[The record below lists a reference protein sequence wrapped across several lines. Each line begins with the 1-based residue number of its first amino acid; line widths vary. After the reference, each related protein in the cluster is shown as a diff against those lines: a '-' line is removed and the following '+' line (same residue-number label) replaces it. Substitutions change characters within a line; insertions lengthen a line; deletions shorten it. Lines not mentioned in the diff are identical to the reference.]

1 MSVFTPVHEPELRA
15 FLTQYDA
22 GTLHS
27 HAGIA
32 AGIENTNYFVTTD
45 RQALVLTLF
54 EHHRAE
60 ELHYF
65 LDLMAFFAEHDI
77 PTAHPLCA
85 ANGSYL
91 NTLNGK
97 PAALVQR
104 LRGQS
109 IDQPSPAQCQALGRI
124 LGRAHR
130 VSPAFSGYRPP
141 DRALPWAC
149 DVAATL
155 SGHLPAEEA
164 DLMAAELAAQTAAPR
179 THLPQGAIHAD
190 LFCDNAL
197 FDGDQLTGIIDWYY
211 ACNDALGYDLAVTV
225 NDWCRTDDHR
235 IDPVRAQ
242 ALLAG
247 YQQERPLTADERDA
261 WPLLLRSAA
270 LRFWLSRQKDW
281 LFPRAGEMT
290 FRKDPRVFLELLQ
303 HHRAGEAECRRWL
316 A

>member
-15 FLTQYDA
+15 FLAQYDA
-22 GTLHS
+22 GALSS

-32 AGIENTNYFVTTD
+32 AGIENTNYFVTTEKH
-45 RQALVLTLF
+45 ALVLTLF
-54 EHHRAE
+54 EHHPTE
-60 ELHYF
+60 ELRYF

-91 NTLNGK
+91 NPLNGK

-104 LRGQS
+104 LPGQS
-109 IDQPSPAQCQALGRI
+109 IDTPTPAQCAALGAT

-130 VSPAFSGYRPP
+130 VSPDFPGRRVP
-141 DRALPWAC
+141 DRALPWAKE
-149 DVAATL
+149 VAGL
-155 SGHLPAEEA
+155 LDGHLPADEA
-164 DLMAAELAAQTAAPR
+164 ELIAAELADQTAAPR
-179 THLPQGAIHAD
+179 DGLPQGAIHAD

-197 FDGDQLTGIIDWYY
+197 FAGDELTGIIDWYF

-225 NDWCRTDDHR
+225 NDWCRGDDHR
-235 IDPVRAQ
+235 IDPIRAQ
-242 ALLAG
+242 ALLRS
-247 YQQERPLTADERDA
+247 YQRERPLTADEQDA

-281 LFPRAGEMT
+281 IFPREGAMT
-290 FRKDPRVFLELLQ
+290 FRKDPRVFLDLLR
-303 HHRAGEAECRRWL
+303 HHRANESACRAWL
-316 A
+316 E

>member
-1 MSVFTPVHEPELRA
+1 MSVFTPVHAPELRA

-22 GTLHS
+22 GELQS
-27 HAGIA
+27 HTGIA
-32 AGIENTNYFVTTD
+32 AGIENTNYFVNTTKH
-45 RQALVLTLF
+45 ALVLTLF

-65 LDLMAFFAEHDI
+65 LDLMAFFSEHDI

-85 ANGSYL
+85 DNHSYL

-104 LRGQS
+104 LTGKS
-109 IDQPSPAQCQALGRI
+109 IDTPTAAQCVALGAA

-130 VSPAFSGYRPP
+130 VSPDFSGYRSP
-141 DRALPWAC
+141 DRALPWANE
-149 DVAATL
+149 VSRVLA
-155 SGHLPAEEA
+155 GHLPAADA
-164 DLMAAELAAQTAAPR
+164 DLIAEELSAQAAEPR
-179 THLPQGAIHAD
+179 SSLPQGAIHAD

-211 ACNDALGYDLAVTV
+211 ACNDALGYDLAVTL
-225 NDWCRTDDHR
+225 NDWCRTPDHR
-235 IDPVRAQ
+235 IDDARAR
-242 ALLAG
+242 ALLHG
-247 YQQERPLTADERDA
+247 YQRERPLTNDEKDA
-261 WPLLLRSAA
+261 WPLLLRAAA

-281 LFPRAGEMT
+281 VFPREGAMT
-290 FRKDPRVFLELLQ
+290 FRKDPRVFHDLLR
-303 HHRAGEAECRRWL
+303 HHRATGDGCRAWL